1 MLRIRVIKMSLLQGG
16 ASSTKY
22 KALKETSLEDGKLR
36 RFIKA
41 ADILFS
47 LPLFFFYGDPPI
59 GKTCFNLRHNILLKC
74 YP

>member
-1 MLRIRVIKMSLLQGG
+1 MSLLQGG

-22 KALKETSLEDGKLR
+22 NALKETSLEEGKLR
-36 RFIKA
+36 RFVNA

-47 LPLFFFYGDPPI
+47 LAIFFFYGDPPI
-59 GKTCFNLRHNILLKC
+59 GKTYFNLRHNILLKC